1 MISCLKRKSDI
12 HSGLLRS
19 PCHFRDWR
27 LRLAGNDIKIAL
39 NSPSTKGNGTF
50 NIKPNKRIFVRL
62 DMNLLWLTTLYNT
75 TSRFK
80 ERSSQQFLP
89 YSDPDRDLF
98 LPRNQNTTIHLF
110 AHLLLCMENCNCCRL
125 QTLIPF
131 GQCCNQKNRA
141 ARKCSMLF
149 RGQPIKGPP

>member
-1 MISCLKRKSDI
+1 MSEKEIWYTQRTTFLSMPFSWLEIEASRKWHQNCPQFTI
-12 HSGLLRS
+12 HL
-19 PCHFRDWR
+19 RDW
-27 LRLAGNDIKIAL
+27 DFWHYIKA
-39 NSPSTKGNGTF
+39 
-50 NIKPNKRIFVRL
+50 NKRIFVRP
-62 DMNLLWLTTLYNT
+62 DMNLIWLTTLYNT